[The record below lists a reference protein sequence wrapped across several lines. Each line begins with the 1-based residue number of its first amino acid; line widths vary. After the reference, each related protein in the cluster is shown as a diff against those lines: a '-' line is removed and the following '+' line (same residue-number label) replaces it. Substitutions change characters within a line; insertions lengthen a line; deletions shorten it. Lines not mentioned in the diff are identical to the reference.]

1 MIIEYI
7 REALAEARYEL
18 INDDEPYYG
27 EIPSLPG
34 VYATGKTLE
43 ECRKN
48 LEDVIDGWLIIR
60 LRRGLSIPSINGI
73 TIEEITPV
81 VNHVRA

>member
-7 REALAEARYEL
+7 RQALAEAHYEL
-18 INDDEPYYG
+18 IDDNEPYYG

-43 ECRKN
+43 ECRQN
-48 LEDVIDGWLIIR
+48 LEGVIDGWLIIR

>member
-7 REALAEARYEL
+7 NTALAQAHYEL
-18 INDDEPYYG
+18 IEDEEPYYG
-27 EIPSLPG
+27 EVPDLPG

-48 LEDVIDGWLIIR
+48 LMEVIDGWLIVR
-60 LRRGLSIPSINGI
+60 LRRGMTIPSIHGI
-73 TIEEITPV
+73 RIEEIRPLESYI
-81 VNHVRA
+81 RA